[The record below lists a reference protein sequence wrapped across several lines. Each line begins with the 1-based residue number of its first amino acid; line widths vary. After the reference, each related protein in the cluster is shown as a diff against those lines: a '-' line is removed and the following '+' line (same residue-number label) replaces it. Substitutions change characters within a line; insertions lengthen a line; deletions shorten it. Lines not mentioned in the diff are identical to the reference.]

1 MDSKS
6 TPAHHMDPAKAF
18 VMIKERDEKIS
29 ELEKENSDIKKEN
42 SELRAKLALY
52 ESPNMPT
59 STPSLYNNARRK
71 FRGMRSR
78 PLTG

>member
-6 TPAHHMDPAKAF
+6 TPAHHMDPAKAL

-29 ELEKENSDIKKEN
+29 ELEKELSIVKKENADVKKEN

-59 STPSLYNNARRK
+59 STPSLY
-71 FRGMRSR
+71 SDD
-78 PLTG
+78 